1 LEFRAIMADTK
12 NYMEEELKDL
22 RERFNR
28 NMDNAVAHLDNI
40 RAHNRTIRHDLD
52 ELEEGLKQI
61 LR

>member
-1 LEFRAIMADTK
+1 MADTK

-22 RERFNR
+22 RERFDR
-28 NMDNAVAHLDNI
+28 RMDSALAHLDNI
-40 RAHNRTIRHDLD
+40 RAHTRTIRQDLD